1 LDEAWPRGRAN
12 DTGVRNVANADEPL
26 LQARS
31 LTKSYGPQRVLDS
44 VDLDATSGEI
54 LALIGENGAGKSTLM
69 RILAGATR
77 PDSGTISFRGAPVEI
92 GGVRQAQ
99 SLGIA
104 MIFQE
109 LNLVPS
115 RTVAQNIYLGRE
127 PAGRFGGVDRVAL
140 RRRTEDVL
148 SLVGS
153 RAAPDA
159 LVSDLSVGQQQLVE
173 IAKALSFEAKVLF
186 MDEPTSSLSEDV
198 AENLLMLMRQLRSQ
212 GMAIVFT
219 THRLPEAFKVADRF
233 AVLRDGRLVG
243 TMPTERASEAA
254 IVEMMVGR
262 ALGQQYPK
270 AKAAIGAKP
279 ALEVKGLS
287 GGIVRDVSFEVRP
300 GEILGFAGLV
310 GAGRTDVARLVFGAD
325 RATAGEIRLNGKAV
339 DIRSPH
345 RAIAFGLGLVPED
358 RKRDSLALAQSVRA
372 NVALAGLSVLSRLGA
387 LDAGRIDRVVVGFV
401 ERLGIRLRSLDQPV
415 SGLSG
420 GNQQKCVLSRWLIL
434 SGRVLILDEPT
445 RGIDVGAKSAIYR
458 LIGELATQGMAIVF
472 ISSELPEVL
481 GLSDRV
487 AVMAHG
493 RLMATLDRAEATP
506 EAVMRFAS
514 HAAERRSTS

>member
-1 LDEAWPRGRAN
+1 MTASGQPILEARGI
-12 DTGVRNVANADEPL
+12 
-26 LQARS
+26 
-31 LTKSYGPQRVLDS
+31 TKSYAAQRVLDA
-44 VDLDATSGEI
+44 VDLDVRSGEI

-77 PDSGTISFRGAPVEI
+77 LDSGTIHFRGAPAEI
-92 GGVRQAQ
+92 GSVRQAQ
-99 SLGIA
+99 NLGIA

-115 RTVAQNIYLGRE
+115 RSVAQNIYLGRE
-127 PAGRFGGVDRVAL
+127 PAGRLGAIDRADL
-140 RRRTEDVL
+140 RRRTERAL
-148 SLVGS
+148 AIVGS
-153 RAAPDA
+153 KATPDA
-159 LVSDLSVGQQQLVE
+159 VVSDLSVGQQQLIE
-173 IAKALSFEAKVLF
+173 IAKAISFDAKVLF

-198 AENLLMLMRQLRSQ
+198 AENLLRLMVELRGQ

-233 AVLRDGRLVG
+233 VVVRDGRLAGAVAAKDAR
-243 TMPTERASEAA
+243 ESA

-262 ALGQQYPK
+262 PLSQHYPK
-270 AKAAIGAKP
+270 AQVAIGAKP
-279 ALEVKGLS
+279 VLEVKGLS
-287 GGIVRDVSFEVRP
+287 GGIVRDISFAVHP

-325 RATAGEIRLNGKAV
+325 PAGAGEVRLGGQPIR
-339 DIRSPH
+339 IHSPVA
-345 RAIAFGLGLVPED
+345 AIARGIGYVPED
-358 RKRDSLALAQSVRA
+358 RKRDSLALAHSVRA
-372 NVALAGLSVLSRLGA
+372 NIALAGLGKMAWHGFLGGA
-387 LDAGRIDRVVVGFV
+387 AIDRMVLRFA

-434 SGRVLILDEPT
+434 AGRVLILDEPT
-445 RGIDVGAKSAIYR
+445 RGIDVGAKATVYQ
-458 LIGELATQGMAIVF
+458 LIGQLVAEGMAIIF

-487 AVMAHG
+487 VVMAHG
-493 RLMATLDRAEATP
+493 RVMATLDRAEATP
-506 EAVMRFAS
+506 ELVMRYAS
-514 HAAERRSTS
+514 HVAEQRPAR

>member
-1 LDEAWPRGRAN
+1 
-12 DTGVRNVANADEPL
+12 
-26 LQARS
+26 
-31 LTKSYGPQRVLDS
+31 
-44 VDLDATSGEI
+44 

-77 PDSGTISFRGAPVEI
+77 LDSGTIRIDGLEVEI
-92 GGVRQAQ
+92 RSVRQAQ
-99 SLGIA
+99 SLGVA

-127 PAGRFGGVDRVAL
+127 PAQRLGAVDRTAL
-140 RRRTEDVL
+140 RQRTERVL
-148 SLVGS
+148 SIVGS
-153 RAAPDA
+153 REKPDA
-159 LVSDLSVGQQQLVE
+159 LVSDLSVAQQQLIE
-173 IAKALSFEAKVLF
+173 IAKALSFDAKVLF

-198 AENLLMLMRQLRSQ
+198 AQNLLKLMCELRSQ

-233 AVLRDGRLVG
+233 VVLRDGKLVG
-243 TMPTERASEAA
+243 TAAAKNARESA

-262 ALGQQYPK
+262 PINQHYPK
-270 AKAAIGAKP
+270 AKVPIGDRP
-279 ALEVKGLS
+279 ALEVRGLC
-287 GGIVRDVSFEVRP
+287 GGIVKDVSFAVRP

-310 GAGRTDVARLVFGAD
+310 GAGRTNVARLIFGAD
-325 RATAGEIRLNGKAV
+325 RVTAGEIRLDGAPL
-339 DIRSPH
+339 DIRTPY
-345 RAIAFGLGLVPED
+345 RAIGYGIGFVPED
-358 RKRDSLALAQSVRA
+358 RKRDALALADSVRA
-372 NVALAGLSVLSRLGA
+372 NIALAGLRKLSWHGLLRA
-387 LDAGRIDRVVVGFV
+387 TRVDRVVLGFA
-401 ERLGIRLRSLDQPV
+401 ERLGIKLRSLDQTV

-458 LIGELATQGMAIVF
+458 LIGDLVAQGMAIIF

-481 GLSDRV
+481 GLRDRV
-487 AVMAHG
+487 VVMAHG
-493 RLMATLDRAEATP
+493 RVMATLDRAEATP
-506 EAVMRFAS
+506 ETVVRFAS
-514 HAAERRSTS
+514 HVVEQRLTA